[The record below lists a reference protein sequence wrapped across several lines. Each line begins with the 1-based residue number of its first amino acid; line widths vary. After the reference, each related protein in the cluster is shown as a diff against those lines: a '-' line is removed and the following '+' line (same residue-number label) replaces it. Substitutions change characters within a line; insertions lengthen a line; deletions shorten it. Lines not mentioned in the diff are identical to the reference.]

1 MKKIITIS
9 REFGAGGGE
18 IGRKVAEKLKFEYF
32 DKALILDAAKEV
44 NADVEKVVESDEKAP
59 FLAGF
64 SKALF
69 DFYNKPLNEKLF
81 DAQRNVIRKIAEHG
95 SCVVVGRNANA
106 ILHEF
111 DNALHVFIHADEY
124 WRMNRLKKEKMQGVS
139 ESKILQDIANVDKT
153 RRKYC
158 AYFTAT
164 DFGVARYYDVC
175 LDSSTL
181 GIDACV
187 DMICNL
193 ARA

>member
-18 IGRKVAEKLKFEYF
+18 IGRRVAENLKFEYF

-95 SCVVVGRNANA
+95 SCVIVGRNANA
-106 ILHEF
+106 ILREF

-124 WRMNRLKKEKMQGVS
+124 WRMNRLKKEKMQDVS
-139 ESKILQDIANVDKT
+139 ESKILQDIANVDKI